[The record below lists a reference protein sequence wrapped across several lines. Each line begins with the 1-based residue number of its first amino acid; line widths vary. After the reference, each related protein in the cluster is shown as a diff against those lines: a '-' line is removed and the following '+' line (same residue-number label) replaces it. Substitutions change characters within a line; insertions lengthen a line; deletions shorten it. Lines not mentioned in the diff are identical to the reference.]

1 MEQARTRK
9 VEQAARGRPLR
20 PWGLEPGGGLASADG
35 GLDELRQPGERR
47 RPGRAAGAWRAKTAM
62 PASWA
67 EARGQLEQEAD
78 VKLFLDTP
86 EQDVWVDQGSR
97 GADHRVPA
105 PSACFFFKK
114 SICKGG

>member
-9 VEQAARGRPLR
+9 VEQAASTRQAATAMGARAWR
-20 PWGLEPGGGLASADG
+20 RPGGGLASADG
-35 GLDELRQPGERR
+35 VLDELRQPGERR

-86 EQDVWVDQGSR
+86 E
-97 GADHRVPA
+97 
-105 PSACFFFKK
+105 
-114 SICKGG
+114 

>member
-47 RPGRAAGAWRAKTAM
+47 RPGRATGAWRAKTAM

-67 EARGQLEQEAD
+67 EDRGQLEQEAD

-86 EQDVWVDQGSR
+86 EQDVWVDQSSR
-97 GADHRVPA
+97 GSDHRVSA
-105 PSACFFFKK
+105 PSACFF
-114 SICKGG
+114 

>member
-9 VEQAARGRPLR
+9 VEQAA
-20 PWGLEPGGGLASADG
+20 SA
-35 GLDELRQPGERR
+35 RQAAMAMGARAWR

-62 PASWA
+62 PASWT

-86 EQDVWVDQGSR
+86 EQDVWVDQSSR

-105 PSACFFFKK
+105 PPACFFYFLNRF
-114 SICKGG
+114 SAG

>member
-20 PWGLEPGGGLASADG
+20 PWGLEPGG

-67 EARGQLEQEAD
+67 EARDQLEQEAD

-86 EQDVWVDQGSR
+86 E
-97 GADHRVPA
+97 
-105 PSACFFFKK
+105 
-114 SICKGG
+114 

>member
-35 GLDELRQPGERR
+35 GLDELWQPGERR

-62 PASWA
+62 PASCA

-78 VKLFLDTP
+78 VKLFLDMP
-86 EQDVWVDQGSR
+86 E
-97 GADHRVPA
+97 
-105 PSACFFFKK
+105 
-114 SICKGG
+114 